1 MLSRRQ
7 LLLLTTAVAV
17 SGCAL
22 PREVD
27 MSDSD
32 SGAGTDGWERGR
44 IGARPPGRAPA
55 GGARGEQSL
64 GLGARDG
71 SLYVPES
78 YDPRRAAPLLL
89 VLHGA
94 GGSGARA
101 MRAMQPYADRHGIVV
116 VAPDSARRTW
126 DLIASEAVGP
136 DVERIDAALEMAFAR
151 YAVDPS
157 RLGVSGFSDGASYA
171 LTLGIANG
179 DLFSHLI
186 AYSPGFLRATAQVG
200 APRIFISHGDVDDV
214 LPVRLCSRRIVPRLE
229 RAGYAVRYH
238 EFAGGHDV
246 PGAIATEAMDWFVKE
261 SAGAV

>member
-7 LLLLTTAVAV
+7 LLLLPAALAA
-17 SGCAL
+17 GRCAL
-22 PREVD
+22 PAEVD
-27 MSDSD
+27 MRDSE
-32 SGAGTDGWERGR
+32 SGAEADGWERGR
-44 IGARPPGRAPA
+44 IGARPGRSHAD
-55 GGARGEQSL
+55 GVRGEQSL
-64 GLGARDG
+64 GLGPRDG
-71 SLYVPES
+71 SLYVPET
-78 YDPRRAAPLLL
+78 YDPRRPAPLLL
-89 VLHGA
+89 ALHGA

-101 MRAMQPYADRHGIVV
+101 LRAMQPYSDRHGIIV

-126 DLIASEAVGP
+126 DLIAAEAVGP
-136 DVERIDAALEMAFAR
+136 DVERIDAALGMAFER
-151 YAVDPS
+151 YAVDPN

-179 DLFSHLI
+179 DLFTHLI

-200 APRIFISHGDVDDV
+200 QPRIFISHGDVDDV

-229 RAGYAVRYH
+229 RAGYEVQYH

-246 PGAIATEAMDWFVKE
+246 PGEIAIEAVEWFVRE